1 MNVQESEYWIKKN
14 INSFTYGCV
23 IIGKLLNP
31 LCLSHF
37 ISKTGEKR
45 EIGLQWELRVNTCKA
60 LKTLSGKW

>member
-1 MNVQESEYWIKKN
+1 MNVQESEYWIKKKK

-45 EIGLQWELRVNTCKA
+45 EIGLQ
-60 LKTLSGKW
+60 